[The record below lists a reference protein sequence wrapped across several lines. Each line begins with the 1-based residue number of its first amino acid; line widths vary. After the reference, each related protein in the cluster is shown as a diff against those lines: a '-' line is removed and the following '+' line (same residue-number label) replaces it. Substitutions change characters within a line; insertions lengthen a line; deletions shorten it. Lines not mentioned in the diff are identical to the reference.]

1 MHLLFS
7 QPCSGFATEPTEK
20 PYILLVVG
28 YPAASCTVP
37 VYGGIKKPLEKI
49 ASWL

>member
-1 MHLLFS
+1 M
-7 QPCSGFATEPTEK
+7 GFLNEICGRPETEK

-28 YPAASCTVP
+28 YPAEGCKVP
-37 VYGGIKKPLEKI
+37 VHGGIKKPLEKI

>member
-1 MHLLFS
+1 M
-7 QPCSGFATEPTEK
+7 GFLNEICHRPDTEK

-28 YPAASCTVP
+28 YPAEDCTVP
-37 VYGGIKKPLEKI
+37 VQGGIKKPLERI

>member
-1 MHLLFS
+1 M
-7 QPCSGFATEPTEK
+7 GFLNEICHRPDTEK

-28 YPAASCTVP
+28 YPAEDCTVP
-37 VYGGIKKPLEKI
+37 VHGGIKKPLERI